1 MTTTS
6 ERGHAHEDFTHHLYC
21 TGERHWRILDLMER
35 ASFANAHPPV
45 RFEPSA
51 ANPGAV
57 YKVPA
62 PMLLGFEASSR
73 TLELMLHFDT
83 TALAHLDVA
92 NGRET
97 LFAAELATA
106 HTRGFK
112 SVPEAKRAIEA
123 ALAVAA

>member
-1 MTTTS
+1 MKTSPTT
-6 ERGHAHEDFTHHLYC
+6 FTVLASDI
-21 TGERHWRILDLMER
+21 GEFFDLMER